1 MRINNKNVRLGIS
14 FGHYQPEDA
23 KKFIEAGF
31 ECFEIGIPAR
41 MPDPNPLAKSPAER
55 RRTPYPYDE
64 ARLIA
69 CRGKEEKLIARVQ
82 PLADAVLSEGNY
94 LWSVHLPFG
103 GGWDAAHFNEKDRA
117 DAVRGY
123 KRIIDLTA
131 CWHPSV
137 YVLHGCLEPVSDEQR
152 EARLLHSI
160 ESIKELDA
168 YAKKYGAQIA
178 LEDLPRSCLGNCT
191 AEMERMVSATGVKV
205 CFDVNHL
212 LCDSHEKFLD
222 ALQNEIITTHLS
234 DYDGEDERHWLP
246 NEGIVPWKLIFERLE
261 SVGYNGP
268 YLFELKMNGDKPYS
282 PEEIIKAF
290 KAAVEGK

>member
-1 MRINNKNVRLGIS
+1 MQIGGKNVRLGIS

-23 KKFIEAGF
+23 KKFIDAGF

-55 RRTPYPYDE
+55 RRNPYTYDE
-64 ARLIA
+64 ARLLA
-69 CRGKEEKLIARVQ
+69 CRGEEEKLIARVQ
-82 PLADAVLSEGNY
+82 PLVDAIMKEGNY

-103 GGWDAAHFNEKDRA
+103 GGWDAAHFSEKDRE
-117 DAVRGY
+117 DVVCGY

-131 CWHPSV
+131 CWKPSV

-152 EARLLHSI
+152 EARLLHGI
-160 ESIKELDA
+160 QTVKELNE
-168 YAKKYGAQIA
+168 YAAKYGAKIA

-191 AEMERMVSATGVKV
+191 AEMERMVSGSGVKI

-212 LCDSHEKFLD
+212 LTDSHKNFLD
-222 ALQNEIITTHLS
+222 ALENEIITTHLS

-246 NEGIVPWKLIFERLE
+246 GEGIVPWKMIFDRLE
-261 SVGYNGP
+261 GVNYSGP
-268 YLFELKMNGDKPYS
+268 YLFELKMNGDVPYT
-282 PEEIIKAF
+282 PEEIITAF
-290 KAAVEGK
+290 KSAVEKA